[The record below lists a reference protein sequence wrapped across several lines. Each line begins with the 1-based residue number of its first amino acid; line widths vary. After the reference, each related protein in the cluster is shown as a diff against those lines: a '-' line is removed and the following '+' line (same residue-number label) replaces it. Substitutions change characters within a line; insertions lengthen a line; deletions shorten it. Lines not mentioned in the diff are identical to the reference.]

1 MTLWHV
7 GGVHAL
13 NGVCL
18 KVEVPVPTSMLGKFE
33 TSFLLTYEVTLTL
46 ILSYNNPNAKS
57 PDVDRSDG

>member
-1 MTLWHV
+1 MILWPV
-7 GGVHAL
+7 GGVLAL
-13 NGVCL
+13 NGVYL

-46 ILSYNNPNAKS
+46 ILSYNNSNAKS